1 MCIRDRVEVVS
12 SCAKL
17 GIEGKHLLCMQ
28 GPFSR
33 EMNIALI
40 HQFDIAWMVSKESV
54 SYTHLKDACTA
65 YKNFCKPLKKFLY
78 AVQASLIACLVTL
91 FEIFNSHAYS
101 SECLSFV
108 NSFLSSE
115 SEMNFPPFS

>member
-1 MCIRDRVEVVS
+1 MPECFLWWKLSS

-40 HQFDIAWMVSKESV
+40 HQFDIAWMVSKEPEEPEDSW
-54 SYTHLKDACTA
+54 KNIRRQKKPTA
-65 YKNFCKPLKKFLY
+65 G
-78 AVQASLIACLVTL
+78 
-91 FEIFNSHAYS
+91 
-101 SECLSFV
+101 
-108 NSFLSSE
+108 
-115 SEMNFPPFS
+115 